1 MKLRF
6 ENYRFAEEILHSEDY
21 LALHG
26 EVLEILQALPALRR
40 GVAPSEKPAN
50 ENFPVDQ
57 DAMNT
62 HLDKVFKDKGWTYHP
77 PVVEGTKLAA
87 DYSKSDV
94 QVEVQFGNMARW
106 TYDIF
111 KFQIAY
117 SKGNIRLG
125 ILVVPVR
132 WFARTIGDNIAYF
145 ERIQRELPHAELSIT
160 LPILV
165 VGLDP
170 SDDEALGP
178 LREKF
183 ERQARLEEQWETF
196 LDTWAAEIKQPIR
209 KADLARRIFENDV
222 PKLREAVPEDL
233 HASRDGGNLEAF
245 SKALSSALNRKKV
258 KRRLERAKD
267 STQQWIVISAD
278 EAAGEAEKEDSD

>member
-1 MKLRF
+1 M
-6 ENYRFAEEILHSEDY
+6 EIL
-21 LALHG
+21 A
-26 EVLEILQALPALRR
+26 ALPALRR

-50 ENFPVDQ
+50 DNFPVDQ

-62 HLDKVFKDKGWTYHP
+62 HLDAVFKDKGWTHHP

-87 DYSKSDV
+87 DYAKSDV

-117 SKGNIRLG
+117 SKGNIRIG

-196 LDTWAAEIKQPIR
+196 LDTWAAEIKEPIK
-209 KADLARRIFENDV
+209 KADLARKIFENDV
-222 PKLREAVPEDL
+222 PALHDAVPEDL
-233 HASRDGGNLEAF
+233 HAVRDGGNLEAF
-245 SKALSSALNRKKV
+245 SKSLGNALNRKKV
-258 KRRLERAKD
+258 KRRLEKAKD
-267 STQQWIVISAD
+267 APQHWIVISAD
-278 EAAGEAEKEDSD
+278 EATTEAAENEDGD